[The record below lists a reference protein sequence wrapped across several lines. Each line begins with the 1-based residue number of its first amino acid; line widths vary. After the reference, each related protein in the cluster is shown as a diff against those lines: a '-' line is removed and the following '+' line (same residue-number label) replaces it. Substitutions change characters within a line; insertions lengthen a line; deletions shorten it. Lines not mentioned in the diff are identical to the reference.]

1 MLSCRQFVHA
11 SVVAGAAAALDLLS
25 DEVAAMAQTPGTHV
39 PLTPFKDP
47 LPVPQ
52 ILRPQ
57 EMLDG
62 PASLAIY
69 VRAIS
74 QRLHS
79 EMPPTPVW
87 GYEGSFPGP
96 TIEVHRGQRLRIGY
110 INDLPANSEFPV
122 TAVLAPHGTQNSPG
136 RGGRLPNANVASL
149 KPWIVTQLHGGR
161 TAAGSE
167 G

>member
-1 MLSCRQFVHA
+1 MLSRRQFVHA
-11 SVVAGAAAALDLLS
+11 SVVAGAVVALDLLS

-57 EMLDG
+57 EMRDG
-62 PASLAIY
+62 PASLTIH

-79 EMPPTPVW
+79 ELPSTPVW

-96 TIEVHRGQRLRIGY
+96 TIEVHRGQRLRV
-110 INDLPANSEFPV
+110 E
-122 TAVLAPHGTQNSPG
+122 
-136 RGGRLPNANVASL
+136 
-149 KPWIVTQLHGGR
+149 
-161 TAAGSE
+161 
-167 G
+167 